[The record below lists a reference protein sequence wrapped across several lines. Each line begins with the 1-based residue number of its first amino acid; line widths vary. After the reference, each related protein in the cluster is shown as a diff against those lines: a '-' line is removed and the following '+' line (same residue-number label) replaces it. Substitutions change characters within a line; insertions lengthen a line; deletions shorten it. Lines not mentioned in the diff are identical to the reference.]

1 MACRE
6 CSQPKKKNGGWTNL
20 LSHLESCIG
29 KDCIDQCMSHA
40 ACSQARLDT
49 SLGNPDISGGTLL
62 LDSLFYASKSMPI
75 SIVEYPHLRRLAEL
89 KPVSVKSVRKHI
101 LSLKAIV
108 QEEVKIRLPSNFAI
122 IFDGWTEI
130 TDQ

>member
-1 MACRE
+1 
-6 CSQPKKKNGGWTNL
+6 
-20 LSHLESCIG
+20 
-29 KDCIDQCMSHA
+29 
-40 ACSQARLDT
+40 
-49 SLGNPDISGGTLL
+49 
-62 LDSLFYASKSMPI
+62 MPI